1 LLPNTT
7 VSGAVPTIGFA
18 QKIATGGAAVAVR
31 DGMRLGKSVM
41 LGIGVR
47 VRVAVD
53 VLVTVTVG
61 VAVDVR
67 VRVAVAVF
75 VMVAVAVFVTVA
87 DDVLVSVTVGDN
99 VGFTVADEVGL
110 TGRSVGATV
119 EGVGLGTIA
128 TRVRWDSGRLICR
141 STYTAVTNCSLTGW
155 NCPHGHGP

>member
-1 LLPNTT
+1 VELLPNTT
-7 VSGAVPTIGFA
+7 VSGAVPTIGLA

-31 DGMRLGKSVM
+31 DGVRLGKSVR

-53 VLVTVTVG
+53 VLVIVAVG
-61 VAVDVR
+61 VVVDVR
-67 VRVAVAVF
+67 VMVAVF

-87 DDVLVSVTVGDN
+87 DDVPVGDN

-110 TGRSVGATV
+110 TGRSVGTTV